1 MPVDGESLIRRLA
14 VLLIYQCM
22 SVPIWGTYVL
32 HQHHSFMYI
41 TDMSAFYV
49 LTGQVTYRMSQP
61 ITAWLS
67 IGSTYSYLT
76 ALRINAIQRDMSL
89 NLSVKPISIRAIMKS
104 MDNIPFPPSKKTKV
118 DYMWRDIERRAD
130 WYGLPKPKLPAPYPL
145 QAFDQANKIGIVL
158 NQQGR
163 YLEYFEET
171 YRLWFVSGMEAGSEE
186 NLRLVLKTMK
196 LDYDDIMH
204 QAKDEAIQQMYEA
217 NTEEAKQ
224 LGVFGAPS
232 FSIGNE
238 IFWGDDR
245 LEDAIRFAASH

>member
-1 MPVDGESLIRRLA
+1 MTE
-14 VLLIYQCM
+14 
-22 SVPIWGTYVL
+22 
-32 HQHHSFMYI
+32 
-41 TDMSAFYV
+41 
-49 LTGQVTYRMSQP
+49 P
-61 ITAWLS
+61 ITIWLS

-76 ALRINAIQRDMSL
+76 ALRINAIKQEKGL
-89 NLSVKPISIRAIMKS
+89 NLLVKPISIRAIMKS

-118 DYMWRDIERRAD
+118 DYMWRDIERRAE

-158 NQQGR
+158 NQKGK

-171 YRLWFVSGMEAGSEE
+171 YRIWFVSGIEAGSEE
-186 NLRLVLKTMK
+186 NLRLVFNSMQLN
-196 LDYDDIMH
+196 YEDIMH
-204 QAKDEAIQQMYEA
+204 QAGDGIIQKIYEE

-232 FSIGNE
+232 FSVGNE

-245 LEDAIRFAASH
+245 LEDAIRFSANQIKEMGLSK

>member
-1 MPVDGESLIRRLA
+1 
-14 VLLIYQCM
+14 
-22 SVPIWGTYVL
+22 
-32 HQHHSFMYI
+32 
-41 TDMSAFYV
+41 
-49 LTGQVTYRMSQP
+49 
-61 ITAWLS
+61 
-67 IGSTYSYLT
+67 
-76 ALRINAIQRDMSL
+76 
-89 NLSVKPISIRAIMKS
+89 
-104 MDNIPFPPSKKTKV
+104 
-118 DYMWRDIERRAD
+118 MWRDIERRAD

-145 QAFDQANKIGIVL
+145 QAFDQANKVGIAL

-196 LDYDDIMH
+196 LDYDDVMH
-204 QAKDEAIQQMYEA
+204 QAENEDIQQMYEA

-245 LEDAIRFAASH
+245 LEDAIRFAASQ

>member
-1 MPVDGESLIRRLA
+1 
-14 VLLIYQCM
+14 M
-22 SVPIWGTYVL
+22 SVPISGTYVL

-41 TDMSAFYV
+41 TDISAFYV
-49 LTGQVTYRMSQP
+49 LTGQVTYRMPQP

-224 LGVFGAPS
+224 LGVFGVPS

>member
-1 MPVDGESLIRRLA
+1 MTE
-14 VLLIYQCM
+14 
-22 SVPIWGTYVL
+22 
-32 HQHHSFMYI
+32 
-41 TDMSAFYV
+41 
-49 LTGQVTYRMSQP
+49 P
-61 ITAWLS
+61 ITIWLS

-76 ALRINAIQRDMSL
+76 ALRINAIKQEKGL
-89 NLSVKPISIRAIMKS
+89 NLLVKPMSIRAIMKS

-118 DYMWRDIERRAD
+118 DYMWRDIERRAE

-158 NQQGR
+158 NQKGK

-171 YRLWFVSGMEAGSEE
+171 YRIWFVSGIEAGSEE
-186 NLRLVLKTMK
+186 NLRLVFNSMQLN
-196 LDYDDIMH
+196 YEDIMH
-204 QAKDEAIQQMYEA
+204 QAGDGIIQKIYEE

-232 FSIGNE
+232 FSVGNE

-245 LEDAIRFAASH
+245 LEDAIRFSANQIKEMGLSK

>member
-1 MPVDGESLIRRLA
+1 M
-14 VLLIYQCM
+14 
-22 SVPIWGTYVL
+22 
-32 HQHHSFMYI
+32 
-41 TDMSAFYV
+41 
-49 LTGQVTYRMSQP
+49 
-61 ITAWLS
+61 
-67 IGSTYSYLT
+67 
-76 ALRINAIQRDMSL
+76 
-89 NLSVKPISIRAIMKS
+89 
-104 MDNIPFPPSKKTKV
+104 
-118 DYMWRDIERRAD
+118 
-130 WYGLPKPKLPAPYPL
+130 PKPKLPAPYPL
-145 QAFDQANKIGIVL
+145 QAFDQANKVGVVL

-186 NLRLVLKTMK
+186 NLRLVFNAMQ

-204 QAKDEAIQQMYEA
+204 QAGDAAIQQMYEA

-245 LEDAIRFAASH
+245 LEDAIRFAASQ

>member
-1 MPVDGESLIRRLA
+1 
-14 VLLIYQCM
+14 M

-32 HQHHSFMYI
+32 HQHHYFMYI

-76 ALRINAIQRDMSL
+76 ALRINSIQRDMSL

-186 NLRLVLKTMK
+186 NLRQALKSMH
-196 LDYDDIMH
+196 LDYDYIMR
-204 QAKDEAIQQMYEA
+204 QAEDEAIQQMYEA

-245 LEDAIRFAASH
+245 LEDAIRFAAGQ

>member
-1 MPVDGESLIRRLA
+1 
-14 VLLIYQCM
+14 
-22 SVPIWGTYVL
+22 
-32 HQHHSFMYI
+32 MYI

-76 ALRINAIQRDMSL
+76 ALRINAIQRDMNL

-145 QAFDQANKIGIVL
+145 QAFDQANKVGIVL
-158 NQQGR
+158 NQQGASR
-163 YLEYFEET
+163 YWLNGRNASKLVFCLTDCIEGT
-171 YRLWFVSGMEAGSEE
+171 
-186 NLRLVLKTMK
+186 NLNSST
-196 LDYDDIMH
+196 
-204 QAKDEAIQQMYEA
+204 
-217 NTEEAKQ
+217 
-224 LGVFGAPS
+224 
-232 FSIGNE
+232 
-238 IFWGDDR
+238 
-245 LEDAIRFAASH
+245 

>member
-1 MPVDGESLIRRLA
+1 
-14 VLLIYQCM
+14 
-22 SVPIWGTYVL
+22 
-32 HQHHSFMYI
+32 MYI

-61 ITAWLS
+61 ITAWFS

-76 ALRINAIQRDMSL
+76 ALRINAIQRDMDL
-89 NLSVKPISIRAIMKS
+89 DLSVKPISIRAIMKS

-145 QAFDQANKIGIVL
+145 QEIDQANKVGIVL

-171 YRLWFVSGMEAGSEE
+171 YHLWFVSGMEAGSEE
-186 NLRLVLKTMK
+186 NLRLVLKTMT
-196 LDYDDIMH
+196 LDCDDVMH
-204 QAKDEAIQQMYEA
+204 QAEDEAIQQIYEA

-245 LEDAIRFAASH
+245 FEAAIRFAASQ

>member
-1 MPVDGESLIRRLA
+1 
-14 VLLIYQCM
+14 
-22 SVPIWGTYVL
+22 
-32 HQHHSFMYI
+32 
-41 TDMSAFYV
+41 
-49 LTGQVTYRMSQP
+49 
-61 ITAWLS
+61 
-67 IGSTYSYLT
+67 
-76 ALRINAIQRDMSL
+76 
-89 NLSVKPISIRAIMKS
+89 
-104 MDNIPFPPSKKTKV
+104 
-118 DYMWRDIERRAD
+118 MWRDIERRAD

-145 QAFDQANKIGIVL
+145 QAFDQANKVGIVL

-171 YRLWFVSGMEAGSEE
+171 YCLWFVSGMEAGSEE
-186 NLRLVLKTMK
+186 NLRKTLKTIK

-204 QAKDEAIQQMYEA
+204 QAEDEAIQQIYEA

-245 LEDAIRFAASH
+245 LEDAMRFAASQ